1 MLAALFKRVFFHIS
15 DSSRALKDLLKKD
28 KATFEAQLADFP
40 HTFQL
45 QDLESLR
52 LSRIK
57 SLKSGLE
64 SALSVGYKTG
74 LETARA
80 RNLLAFALWRLDR
93 TDDALEQLELVLNM
107 PDDQSTNLVTLAN
120 KAVILWRQDRISYA
134 EDHVKLLRQ
143 IQEGNEDF
151 QYLVVKAN
159 AELAFSYTR
168 LGPTFSPR
176 AISLFSQVIPEA
188 REPEKWLWKFGLAL
202 TRRRLLRAQPQ
213 TLSTTLAADTEKEQR
228 DLLMLFLEIA
238 SKCTSANLK
247 AKTYAEIA
255 TLLNLVWK
263 TQLRR
268 EFVQKVGMN
277 REEACERALQ
287 LDDND
292 NSVLCKC
299 GVIFRYVRQTDRA
312 REVLEKA
319 LSVRRSSRIYHHLG
333 LTYQNLATDEKYK
346 GWVKVPRYYHKLRKQ
361 HESRGGA
368 ACDETLLH
376 QFGHMSIGRPG
387 FQPSPPVSH
396 GDAKDDMPAG
406 SVNDGPKYSLNPDVR
421 AMQRVNKSP
430 PKGVTTF
437 SRGDRYVE
445 EALCNFRKAIEFSEG
460 ENARAIYDLALLL
473 KRLGQL
479 EEAEQSLQKM
489 LKNQESML
497 DADYAKA
504 FEQIG
509 SIKKDMADSERDESK
524 KKQLI
529 EDSKRMFLK
538 ALKAASAVFS
548 QCPGV
553 NEHLGEVWH
562 SFPAL
567 LQAAED
573 SRGETHTLQ
582 EQAVLFRLIRDYK
595 HSLTLLRKIMEM
607 DPQKAE
613 DPEYLKLCIE
623 SYLAT
628 EDYENV
634 SIFLDLLKRTPQK
647 TKTLELFEDND
658 FVKKVYLQAA
668 RQSLLKGDST
678 SVKLHFMSAFQDAT
692 VVSTKET
699 SSPRSSPKDRSP
711 SDSTN
716 SDRDAVHSITA
727 GGGRTDINPAGGPAA
742 DSEHCHVFLLHEEP
756 PESIQKAESLIHVLQ
771 TFCGIRV
778 TSHHREIPPGTPEW
792 ISEKKVAECDV
803 TAVLPETDDHNDEML
818 SHLISLAAL
827 RPSTVTLLTEGARV
841 PHCLKAHLSFTCPDQ
856 LLRFDTGADETL
868 DKNMVDAIYQL
879 LEVLCNARRQ
889 TLKNVR
895 V

>member
-1 MLAALFKRVFFHIS
+1 MLAALFKRVFFHFS
-15 DSSRALKDLLKKD
+15 DSSRALKDLLKKE

-52 LSRIK
+52 PSCIK

-80 RNLLAFALWRLDR
+80 RNLLAFALWRLGR
-93 TDDALEQLELVLNM
+93 PDDALEQLDLVLKM
-107 PDDQSTNLVTLAN
+107 PDDQRTNLVTLAN

-134 EDHVKLLRQ
+134 EEQVKLLRQ
-143 IQEGNEDF
+143 IQEGYEDF

-168 LGPTFSPR
+168 LGPTFGPR
-176 AISLFSQVIPEA
+176 AISLFSQVMPEA

-202 TRRRLLRAQPQ
+202 TRRRLLRAHPQ
-213 TLSTTLAADTEKEQR
+213 TLSTTLATDTENEQR

-238 SKCTSANLK
+238 SKCTSENLK

-263 TQLRR
+263 TQLGR

-287 LDDND
+287 FDDND
-292 NSVLCKC
+292 KSVLTKC

-312 REVLEKA
+312 REVLQKA
-319 LSVRRSSRIYHHLG
+319 LSIRPSSRIYHHLG
-333 LTYQNLATDEKYK
+333 LTYQNLATIEKYK
-346 GWVKVPRYYHKLRKQ
+346 DYVKAPKYYHKL
-361 HESRGGA
+361 SGASGGA
-368 ACDETLLH
+368 ASDETLLH

-387 FQPSPPVSH
+387 FQPSSPVSH

-421 AMQRVNKSP
+421 AMQRVIKSP

-437 SRGDRYVE
+437 SRGDKFVK
-445 EALCNFRKAIEFSEG
+445 EALCNLEKAIEFSEG

-479 EEAEQSLQKM
+479 EEAEQYLQKM
-489 LKNQESML
+489 LKNQESVL
-497 DADYAKA
+497 DGDYAKA

-509 SIKKDMADSERDESK
+509 LIKKDMADSERDESK

-553 NEHLGEVWH
+553 NEHIGEVWH
-562 SFPAL
+562 SFPTI

-573 SRGETHTLQ
+573 SRGDTHTLQ

-628 EDYENV
+628 EDYQNV
-634 SIFLDLLKRTPQK
+634 SIFLDLLKRTSQK
-647 TKTLELFEDND
+647 TKTLQLFEDND
-658 FVKKVYLQAA
+658 FVQKAYLQAA
-668 RQSLLKGDST
+668 RQSMLKGEST
-678 SVKLHFMSAFQDAT
+678 SVKFHFMSAFQDAT

-699 SSPRSSPKDRSP
+699 SSPRSSPKDCSP

-716 SDRDAVHSITA
+716 SDRDAVRPITA

-778 TSHHREIPPGTPEW
+778 TSHHREVPPGTPEW
-792 ISEKKVAECDV
+792 ISEKKAAECDV
-803 TAVLPETDDHNDEML
+803 TAVLAETDDHNDETL

-841 PHCLKAHLSFTCPDQ
+841 PDCLKAHLSFTCPDQ

-868 DKNMVDAIYQL
+868 DKNMVDVICQL
-879 LEVLCNARRQ
+879 LEVLCNARRK
-889 TLKNVR
+889 TGKNVR